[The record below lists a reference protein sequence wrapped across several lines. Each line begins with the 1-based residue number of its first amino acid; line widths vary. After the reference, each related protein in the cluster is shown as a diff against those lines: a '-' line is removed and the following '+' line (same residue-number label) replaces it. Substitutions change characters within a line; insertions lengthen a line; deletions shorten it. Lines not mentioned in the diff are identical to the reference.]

1 MSASVQPWTIAYR
14 PLRARG
20 LLVQSV
26 ALVAAEILLFAS
38 YRGHEASFHW
48 ATHFL
53 IGLSAAAL
61 LNLGW
66 LALKGAPARLQLLS
80 ILGLHLVAMFPDLLF
95 GLGIPH
101 DGWMDGFLAHV
112 SSHYIPGGTYTW
124 LLIAVALSALY
135 AIVLSAWLAARHAE
149 ASAGLPPGI
158 GMGGRSLLRA
168 QASPRTTVLA
178 HRRYGPTGTP
188 GVLLLHGL
196 GASRELW
203 APVAAE
209 LEARGH
215 AVLVP
220 DLLGFG
226 ESRTIGTRFGLHD
239 HVAAVT
245 RLLDAHAAK
254 EVLVVGHS
262 FGCAVAVQLAS
273 PSANRPLVSGLVLV
287 SPPVFRDGEQARDRL
302 GRRGWLARQVLT
314 GSPLASVT
322 CGAMCLLRRP
332 AASLV
337 ARIANDLPER
347 VARDSVQHTW
357 PAYRDALMAL
367 LDDNPL
373 PAAIGQPRAP
383 TTVLLG
389 DADLETPAGDV
400 LDWPHEQVAV
410 LAFAGADH
418 LLPLRRPTEVV
429 DAIEDDLKEFA
440 LGG

>member
-1 MSASVQPWTIAYR
+1 V
-14 PLRARG
+14 
-20 LLVQSV
+20 
-26 ALVAAEILLFAS
+26 
-38 YRGHEASFHW
+38 
-48 ATHFL
+48 
-53 IGLSAAAL
+53 
-61 LNLGW
+61 
-66 LALKGAPARLQLLS
+66 LS
-80 ILGLHLVAMFPDLLF
+80 ILGFHLVAMFPDLLLR
-95 GLGIPH
+95 LGIPH
-101 DGWMDGFLAHV
+101 DGWMDVFLAHI
-112 SSHYIPGGTYTW
+112 SSHYAPGGTYTW
-124 LLIAVALSALY
+124 LLVAAALSALY
-135 AIVLSAWLAARHAE
+135 AIFLSAWLAARLAE
-149 ASAGLPPGI
+149 ASAGLAPGI

-178 HRRYGPTGTP
+178 HRRYGPAGTP
-188 GVLLLHGL
+188 TVLLLHGL
-196 GASRELW
+196 GASRALW
-203 APVAAE
+203 APLATE

-226 ESRTIGTRFGLHD
+226 ESRTIGTRFRLRD

-245 RLLDAHAAK
+245 HLLEAHAAK

-262 FGCAVAVQLAS
+262 FGCAVAVQLAG

-302 GRRGWLARQVLT
+302 GHRGWLARRVLA

-332 AASLV
+332 AAGLV
-337 ARIANDLPER
+337 ARIADDVPER

-389 DADLETPAGDV
+389 DADSETPAEDV
-400 LDWPHEQVAV
+400 LDWPHEQVGV
-410 LAFAGADH
+410 VVVEGTDH
-418 LLPLRRPTEVV
+418 LLPLRRPAAVV
-429 DAIEDDLKEFA
+429 DAIEARHSDSLW
-440 LGG
+440 